1 MLQEHR
7 VFTHFVRG
15 PLMGCLPHGG
25 HRKNSAGP
33 QGRAVC
39 LLSLPPVPEK
49 SGEGGRSREDRAAIP
64 NFPPQ
69 VLASWDEDKVS
80 WEMPT
85 RPEVSKQAGMHF
97 KICSHLKGTGDLAK
111 ML

>member
-1 MLQEHR
+1 MLQEPR
-7 VFTHFVRG
+7 VFTYFVSG
-15 PLMGCLPHGG
+15 PLMGHLPHRG

-33 QGRAVC
+33 QGRAVR
-39 LLSLPPVPEK
+39 LPSLPPVPEK
-49 SGEGGRSREDRAAIP
+49 SGEGRCSREDHAAIP

-85 RPEVSKQAGMHF
+85 RPEVSKRAGMHF
-97 KICSHLKGTGDLAK
+97 KICSHRKGTGSGQDV
-111 ML
+111 